1 MRATIIIKQDEY
13 DPRTESSDLK
23 TYILHMVGGFSDIEI
38 SPEVIESFKFLKVGV
53 SLPEMKDIIDQCI
66 NVIIRDSWLK
76 SFTIE
81 DLDEVIHELIML
93 REQRLAELM
102 DQGD

>member
-1 MRATIIIKQDEY
+1 
-13 DPRTESSDLK
+13 
-23 TYILHMVGGFSDIEI
+23 MVGGFSDIEI

-53 SLPEMKDIIDQCI
+53 SLPEMKDIIDQRI